1 MEKEIE
7 KDTFDINT
15 IGLYDV
21 EKDRKWKERSKMEY
35 AEKIGY
41 QKGYQE
47 GFQEEYQKGYQE
59 GFQEEYQKG
68 YQEGFQEEYQKGYEE
83 GRKLGRREAISKMLN
98 YDLTL
103 EEISRMINISLEDIK
118 RMSQL

>member
-15 IGLYDV
+15 IGLYDA
-21 EKDRKWKERSKMEY
+21 EKDRKWKERAKMEY
-35 AEKIGY
+35 AY
-41 QKGYQE
+41 QKGFQE
-47 GFQEEYQKGYQE
+47 GY
-59 GFQEEYQKG
+59 
-68 YQEGFQEEYQKGYEE
+68 QEEYQKGYEE
-83 GRKLGRREAISKMLN
+83 GLDLGRREAISKMLN
-98 YDLTL
+98 YGLTL

>member
-1 MEKEIE
+1 
-7 KDTFDINT
+7 
-15 IGLYDV
+15 
-21 EKDRKWKERSKMEY
+21 MEY
-35 AEKIGY
+35 AEKIG
-41 QKGYQE
+41 
-47 GFQEEYQKGYQE
+47 
-59 GFQEEYQKG
+59 YQKG

-118 RMSQL
+118 RMECVRNSV

>member
-15 IGLYDV
+15 IGLYDA
-21 EKDRKWKERSKMEY
+21 EKDRKWKERAKMEY
-35 AEKIGY
+35 AY
-41 QKGYQE
+41 QKGFQE
-47 GFQEEYQKGYQE
+47 GY
-59 GFQEEYQKG
+59 
-68 YQEGFQEEYQKGYEE
+68 QEEYQKGYEE

>member
-15 IGLYDV
+15 IGLYDA
-21 EKDRKWKERSKMEY
+21 EKDRKWKERAKMEY

-41 QKGYQE
+41 
-47 GFQEEYQKGYQE
+47 EE
-59 GFQEEYQKG
+59 
-68 YQEGFQEEYQKGYEE
+68 
-83 GRKLGRREAISKMLN
+83 GRREAISKMLN
-98 YDLTL
+98 YGLTL

-118 RMSQL
+118 RMSPVIGSFLFLSFNFY

>member
-15 IGLYDV
+15 IGLYYA
-21 EKDRKWKERSKMEY
+21 EKDRKWKERAKMEY
-35 AEKIGY
+35 AEKI
-41 QKGYQE
+41 
-47 GFQEEYQKGYQE
+47 
-59 GFQEEYQKG
+59 G

-83 GRKLGRREAISKMLN
+83 GRKLGRREAISKLLN
-98 YDLTL
+98 YGLTL

>member
-1 MEKEIE
+1 MKKEIE

-15 IGLYDV
+15 IGLYDA

-35 AEKIGY
+35 AEKIG
-41 QKGYQE
+41 
-47 GFQEEYQKGYQE
+47 YQKGYQE

-103 EEISRMINISLEDIK
+103 GEISRTINISLEDIK

>member
-1 MEKEIE
+1 MEKEME

-15 IGLYDV
+15 IGLYDA
-21 EKDRKWKERSKMEY
+21 EKDRKWKEY

-47 GFQEEYQKGYQE
+47 GFQEG
-59 GFQEEYQKG
+59 
-68 YQEGFQEEYQKGYEE
+68 YQKGYEE

>member
-15 IGLYDV
+15 IGLYDA
-21 EKDRKWKERSKMEY
+21 EKDRKWKERAKMEY
-35 AEKIGY
+35 AY
-41 QKGYQE
+41 QKGFQE
-47 GFQEEYQKGYQE
+47 GY
-59 GFQEEYQKG
+59 
-68 YQEGFQEEYQKGYEE
+68 QEEYQKGYEE
-83 GRKLGRREAISKMLN
+83 GLELGWREAISKMLN
-98 YDLTL
+98 YGLTL